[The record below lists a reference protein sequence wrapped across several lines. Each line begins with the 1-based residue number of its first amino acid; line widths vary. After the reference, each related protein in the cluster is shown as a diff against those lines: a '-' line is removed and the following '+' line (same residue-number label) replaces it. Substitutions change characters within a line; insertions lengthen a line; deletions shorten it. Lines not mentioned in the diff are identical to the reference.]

1 MSVFLHEHPANSPFL
16 YGDDGL
22 LNDAGIL
29 ANCKALDAD
38 YAWVEAVFAKRMPF
52 EEASTLTYFDDW
64 MFTELPPPDLTAQA
78 GPYAAMVLYYKLNAA
93 ERFLLLLSLSAH
105 QRPFLMSAYRDA
117 WSNAENA
124 YLDRLGG
131 LLQKTSRRFIPT
143 MQTILY
149 MVAGGNYEEQARY
162 WKSLFADSTL
172 LKEQILLLKTAE
184 ENSPSSSATPREQI
198 PELANE
204 FADFLLYGREP
215 RPDFGRD
222 FPATLLSTKLEW
234 KNLVVQRATMREIKE
249 VMKWAKVGTKVAK
262 RGAGTLKATYPVLFY
277 GPPGTGKSF
286 TAALIGKEY
295 GKHVFRVDLSQ
306 IVSKWVGETEK
317 NLARLF
323 DRAQGKNWILF
334 FDEADALFSQR
345 TNVSDSKD
353 KWANLEMSYLLQ
365 RIEEFDG
372 LCILA
377 TNLLDNLDG
386 AMRRRFR
393 IMTYFPRPKRDERLQ
408 IWRLAK
414 PAGYDMPPDLKYDV
428 VAGYDLTGANIA
440 NVIFNCC
447 VAAEE
452 RGETVLNTADM
463 SYFINLEFAKENRTP
478 DLSAK

>member
-1 MSVFLHEHPANSPFL
+1 MFLHEHSANDPSL
-16 YGDDGL
+16 YGSDDL
-22 LNDAGIL
+22 LNDAGIIT
-29 ANCKALDAD
+29 NCAALDDD
-38 YAWVEAVFAKRMPF
+38 YKWVQAVFEQRIRFKD
-52 EEASTLTYFDDW
+52 EQNNKYDDNW
-64 MFTELPPPDLTAQA
+64 LFTELPPPDINVHQ
-78 GPYAAMVLYYKLNAA
+78 GPYAALVQYYNLNAA
-93 ERFLLLLSLSAH
+93 ERFLLLLTLSPH
-105 QRPFLMSAYRDA
+105 QRPFLLSEYRDA
-117 WSNAENA
+117 WNTASHA

-131 LLQKTSRRFIPT
+131 VIQKASRRFIPT

-149 MVAGGNYEEQARY
+149 MLAGGNNMEQARY
-162 WKSLFADSTL
+162 WKQIFADSTL
-172 LKEQILLLKTAE
+172 IKEQIIVLKICE
-184 ENSPSSSATPREQI
+184 DNSPSSIAIQREQA
-198 PELANE
+198 PELAPE

-215 RPDFGRD
+215 RPDYGRD
-222 FPATLLSTKLEW
+222 FPATLLTTKLEW
-234 KNLVVQRATMREIKE
+234 KNLIVQRATMREIKE
-249 VMKWAKVGTKVAK
+249 VMKWAKIGPRLAK
-262 RGAGTLKATYPVLFY
+262 RAAGTLKATYPVLFY

-323 DRAQGKNWILF
+323 DRAQSKNWILF
-334 FDEADALFSQR
+334 FDEADALFAQR
-345 TNVSDSKD
+345 TNVSDAKD

-393 IMTYFPRPKRDERLQ
+393 IMTHFPRPKRDERLQ
-408 IWRLAK
+408 IWKLAK

-440 NVIFNCC
+440 NIVFNCC

-452 RGETVLNTADM
+452 RGETVMNTADM
-463 SYFINLEFAKENRTP
+463 SYFINLEFSKENRTP
-478 DLSAK
+478 DLYAK

>member
-1 MSVFLHEHPANSPFL
+1 MFLHEHPANSQTL
-16 YGDDGL
+16 YGQDQL
-22 LNDAGIL
+22 LNETGI
-29 ANCKALDAD
+29 AVNCTTLDAD
-38 YAWVEAVFAKRMPF
+38 YNWLEEVIAKRMPF
-52 EEASTLTYFDDW
+52 EETTNGTYFDDW
-64 MFTELPPPDLTAQA
+64 LFTELPPPDITVCQ
-78 GPYAAMVLYYKLNAA
+78 GPYAALVQFYNLNAA
-93 ERFLLLLSLSAH
+93 ERFLLLLSLSPH
-105 QRPFLMSAYRDA
+105 QRPFLLSDFRKA
-117 WSNAENA
+117 WSNAQDH

-131 LLQKTSRRFIPT
+131 FLQKTSRRFIPT
-143 MQTILY
+143 MQTALY
-149 MVAGGNYEEQARY
+149 MLAGGNHIEQARY
-162 WKSLFADSTL
+162 WKLLFADSTL
-172 LKEQILLLKTAE
+172 IKEQIILLKPAE
-184 ENSPSSSATPREQI
+184 ENSPSSAATPREQV
-198 PELANE
+198 PELASE

-222 FPATLLSTKLEW
+222 FPATLLTTKLEW
-234 KNLVVQRATMREIKE
+234 KNLIVQRATMREIKE
-249 VMKWAKVGTKVAK
+249 VMKWAKIGTQVA
-262 RGAGTLKATYPVLFY
+262 RRAEGTLKATYPVLFY

-408 IWRLAK
+408 IWKLAK
-414 PAGYDMPPDLKYDV
+414 PVGYEMPPDLKYDV

-440 NVIFNCC
+440 NIIFNCC